1 MTDNVVAFPKLTEI
15 DRQFVELETQRDEIE
30 RQKKLIKE
38 QTDETHKRNH
48 HSLHRNT

>member
-1 MTDNVVAFPKLTEI
+1 VTDNVVAFPKLTEI

-38 QTDETHKRNH
+38 QADETHRRNH